1 MSDLSIS
8 NINETAII
16 AEDGTIVVM
25 IYGMIGEKYFEATG
39 TAKLDPGDTF
49 DEQIGLELA
58 YGRALRTLGRRVLS
72 EGNRGVHLKDKA
84 RQAQQE
90 ASKAALKAKRKA
102 SKKARKEAKKPTGKN
117 KGSAKTNK

>member
-1 MSDLSIS
+1 MKDLDISDIH
-8 NINETAII
+8 ETAII
-16 AEDGTIVVM
+16 AEDGTVVVM
-25 IYGMIGEKYFEATG
+25 IHGTIGNKYFDATG

-58 YGRALRTLGRRVLS
+58 YGRALRTLGRRVLA

-90 ASKAALKAKRKA
+90 ASEAALKAKRKA
-102 SKKARKEAKKPTGKN
+102 SKKAAKAAKKPTGKN
-117 KGSAKTNK
+117 KGSAKTKK